1 MLICLLLAIGAGDTV
16 TSPTFDVLCGDAYET
31 LCALPSNIVQCV
43 VTSPPYWFLRDYKVE
58 GQLGLEPL
66 HEYLAKMAQVF
77 DEVRRV
83 LRPDG
88 TLWLNLGDSSIGS
101 GKGATGGNSTITN
114 PRRYEESG
122 FPIARTRQT
131 VGLKDKDLVGVPW
144 RVALEL
150 QRRGW
155 WLRSD
160 IIWHKPNGLP
170 EPVEDR
176 PGRAHEHIFLLSK
189 SEQYFYDHHATRVPS
204 SDRSHPRGRVESPAP
219 TLPGLKLKAK
229 PQLTGWRASKR
240 TMPANAKYGPE
251 AKPRRRTISE
261 DERLRIGKSNE
272 SFQSAVRGLVDFVNL
287 RDVWTIATV
296 PSMEDHYAMFPP
308 EIPRRCITASTK
320 PGDLVLDPFS
330 GMATTGLVALELAR
344 SYLGIELDE
353 KAAAR
358 SRERARQVTPA
369 HPALLADFAVTGR
382 VA

>member
-1 MLICLLLAIGAGDTV
+1 MNDP
-16 TSPTFDVLCGDAYET
+16 PTFDVLCGDAYAT
-31 LCALPSNIVQCV
+31 LCALPSNLVQCV
-43 VTSPPYWFLRDYKVE
+43 VTSPPYWFLRDYKVD
-58 GQLGLEPL
+58 GQIGLEPL
-66 HEYLAKMAQVF
+66 FEYLSKMAAIF

-88 TLWLNLGDSSIGS
+88 VLWLNLGDSSIGS
-101 GKGATGGNSTITN
+101 GKGATGTNSTITN
-114 PRRYEESG
+114 PRRYEDAG

-176 PGRAHEHIFLLSK
+176 PARAHEHIFLLSK
-189 SEQYFYDHHATRVPS
+189 SETYFYDHQATRVPS
-204 SDRSHPRGRVESPAP
+204 SDRSHPRGPVASLSPI
-219 TLPGLKLKAK
+219 LPGLDLRAK
-229 PQLTGWRASKR
+229 PVSTGWRSTKR
-240 TMPANAKYGPE
+240 TMPANAKYGAQ

-261 DERLRIGKSNE
+261 DERLRIGKNNE
-272 SFQSAVRGLVDFVNL
+272 SFQSAVQGVVDFVNL
-287 RDVWTIATV
+287 RDVWSIATV
-296 PSMEDHYAMFPP
+296 PSTEEHYAMFPP
-308 EIPRRCITASTK
+308 ELPRRCITAGSR

-330 GMATTGLVALELAR
+330 GMGTTGIVALELSR
-344 SYLGIELDE
+344 SYLGIELDP

-358 SRERARQVTPA
+358 SRQRARHVTPA
-369 HPALLADFAVTGR
+369 HPALLAQQSTGR